1 MIALIVS
8 LSVIGGI
15 FLIFAIVLACPVIV
29 DIQFKD
35 SFVVKIKILGI
46 PITVFPQKE
55 KPQSEEQK
63 VKKKKKKKPEEE
75 KEKTCKFSKIKGI
88 LESKGLSGLLDFFKE
103 LAGVAAGTGK
113 KLFSHLVIYQLL
125 VDIAISNEDAAK
137 TAIQYGQACAVVYPA
152 MSMITTV
159 AKCKQSHVCVIADFD
174 DKKTKA
180 DFRLKAGMRPIF
192 VLTAGIS
199 GLIRLIKVYRR
210 HTADLPKTTS
220 KGA

>member
-29 DIQFKD
+29 DVQFKD
-35 SFVVKIKILGI
+35 SFLVKIKVLGI

-55 KPQSEEQK
+55 KPQTEEKK
-63 VKKKKKKKPEEE
+63 VKKEKKKKPE
-75 KEKTCKFSKIKGI
+75 KEKTGKFSKIKGI

-113 KLFSHLVIYQLL
+113 KLFSHLVIYQLS
-125 VDIAISNEDAAK
+125 VDISISNEDAAK

>member
-1 MIALIVS
+1 MAVT
-8 LSVIGGI
+8 
-15 FLIFAIVLACPVIV
+15 A
-29 DIQFKD
+29 
-35 SFVVKIKILGI
+35 
-46 PITVFPQKE
+46 
-55 KPQSEEQK
+55 
-63 VKKKKKKKPEEE
+63 
-75 KEKTCKFSKIKGI
+75 
-88 LESKGLSGLLDFFKE
+88 
-103 LAGVAAGTGK
+103 AAGTGK

>member
-29 DIQFKD
+29 DVQFKD
-35 SFVVKIKILGI
+35 SFLVKIKVLGI

-55 KPQSEEQK
+55 KPQTEEKK
-63 VKKKKKKKPEEE
+63 VKKEKKKKPEEE
-75 KEKTCKFSKIKGI
+75 KEKTGKFSKIKGI

-103 LAGVAAGTGK
+103 LAGVAAGAGK
-113 KLFSHLVIYQLL
+113 KLFSHLVIYQLS
-125 VDIAISNEDAAK
+125 VDITVSNEDAAE

-152 MSMITTV
+152 MSMVTTV
-159 AKCKQSHVCVIADFD
+159 AKCKQSYVCVIADFD

-210 HTADLPKTTS
+210 HTVDLPKTTS
-220 KGA
+220 